1 MRFDF
6 FQAVTETQVAQA
18 AKMSALIQESFRLEN
33 ERDEQKKEREKKEQ
47 ENGRDGMTAALLG
60 EVAKLDAAELETQIA
75 LHDQAIIQAL
85 TENEER
91 LAAAD
96 RRVAKLLGEAHVL
109 PDGRRVF
116 KTEDGLQVFDEFG
129 QEVDADDVDPQ
140 SIDDLRPSWETVSG
154 ELDDRN
160 ALAKERRDLLDYQQK
175 LDEAQDKLSTGAM
188 SQSDLEQ
195 LHSLMADDVP
205 ESVRRHL
212 PPNDPAA
219 LPDMGRANDP
229 PQGGYPAFGLTRD
242 QNSFDFH

>member
-6 FQAVTETQVAQA
+6 FQAVTETQAAQA
-18 AKMSALIQESFRLEN
+18 AKMSALIQEGFRLES
-33 ERDEQKKEREKKEQ
+33 ERDDRKKDREKKEQ
-47 ENGRDGMTAALLG
+47 ENGRDVMTAALLG
-60 EVAKLDAAELETQIA
+60 EVDRLDAAELETQIA

-116 KTEDGLQVFDEFG
+116 KTEDGLRVFDEFG

-160 ALAKERRDLLDYQQK
+160 ALAEERRNLLDYQHK
-175 LDEAQDKLSTGAM
+175 LDEAQDKLARGEM
-188 SQSDLEQ
+188 SQTDLDD
-195 LHSLMADDVP
+195 LDRLMTDDVP
-205 ESVRRHL
+205 DAVRRHL
-212 PPNDPAA
+212 PPDDPVA
-219 LPDMGRANDP
+219 LNGMGRANDP
-229 PQGGYPAFGLTRD
+229 PQGGYPAFGIATD
-242 QNSFDFH
+242 QNSFDFN